1 MFHLFMASKLSIKHS
16 TEVGIDILIFMWK
29 RLALTLLC
37 KTIFCGGNCEHVLLL
52 FDCFSFASR
61 YFLFCCCLV
70 VFLLHP
76 NIVLL
81 LFDGFLL
88 HPNIVL
94 LLFDCFSFASKYC
107 RRTMEVGK
115 QRMQFRFLQ
124 LPSYLNSLA
133 KLHQSINCRWEL
145 CSRFLKF
152 RKYIRQ
158 YKYAGV
164 TSRKYG
170 QDYNR
175 KCNEMQLPGTC
186 YGMLANISVSHYASL
201 IFVFLQIL
209 QLLYYVL
216 VRAFRLCVF
225 LENS

>member
-1 MFHLFMASKLSIKHS
+1 MGQFCNVLVSKDSLSHY
-16 TEVGIDILIFMWK
+16 TGIRILTFMWK
-29 RLALTLLC
+29 RLDSSLLC
-37 KTIFCGGNCEHVLLL
+37 RMIFCRRNCEHV
-52 FDCFSFASR
+52 
-61 YFLFCCCLV
+61 
-70 VFLLHP
+70 
-76 NIVLL
+76 
-81 LFDGFLL
+81 
-88 HPNIVL
+88 
-94 LLFDCFSFASKYC
+94 LFDCFSFASKYC

-133 KLHQSINCRWEL
+133 KLYQSINCRWEL